1 MSDTQ
6 LPAVRD
12 PQVVLDTNVHG
23 KAYLYNTMCETT
35 EYYTY
40 DGPLMDVRR

>member
-6 LPAVRD
+6 IADSRN
-12 PQVVLDTNVHG
+12 PQVVLDTNIHG

-35 EYYTY
+35 EYFTY